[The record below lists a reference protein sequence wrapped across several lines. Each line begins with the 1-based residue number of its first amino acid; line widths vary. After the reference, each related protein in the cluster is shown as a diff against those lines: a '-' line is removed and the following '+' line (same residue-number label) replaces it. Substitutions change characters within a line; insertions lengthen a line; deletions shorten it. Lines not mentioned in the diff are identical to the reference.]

1 MVWLWLIQVPWMMDL
16 CNVSYKSQLC
26 RTAQRMLYRLLG
38 NNANS
43 VNASLKPAKLLASL
57 AQLPTLRT
65 DVTLSKAW
73 RIWKNTFHGT
83 SHELRKGCN
92 GLRIEVEEPWL
103 LWTHHE
109 AAWPVYLFSVDKI
122 SCDIRWH
129 GASAEN
135 IHEILHVL
143 SHATYC
149 RINKYHHDQ

>member
-1 MVWLWLIQVPWMMDL
+1 MDL

-43 VNASLKPAKLLASL
+43 VNASLNPAKLLASL

-73 RIWKNTFHGT
+73 RIWKDTFHGT
-83 SHELRKGCN
+83 SHELCKGCN
-92 GLRIEVEEPWL
+92 GLRIEGEEPWL

-135 IHEILHVL
+135 MHEIFHVL
-143 SHATYC
+143 SYATYC
-149 RINKYHHDQ
+149 RMNKYHHDQ